1 MASLASYDVDSLQ
14 EISLQKIR
22 LRKIGPQQT
31 GVVAADLP
39 HHLMRADDCSQRTLQ
54 FMGEHRH
61 ELVLMPARL
70 RRQVTCSPQ
79 LPARRSELCQRAHHA
94 LVLSIEIPFRAIGY
108 DPDCPNRLA
117 MVMKRV

>member
-70 RRQVTCSPQ
+70 RRQLTCSPQ
-79 LPARRSELCQRAHHA
+79 LPARPRELSQRAPHA
-94 LVLSIEIPFRAIGY
+94 HAHSTDTPVI
-108 DPDCPNRLA
+108 A
-117 MVMKRV
+117 MCDGP